1 MTPTTETPNHHGSH
15 RSLLWALEECSP
27 PRSAVDA
34 IIVPTARPPAYLT
47 SAARLART
55 LGCPLVTLHSG
66 KWTTAR
72 DAARRHS
79 RDVDLI
85 AIDVPEPARLRLPD
99 LETSRLLTGT
109 IFARRTDL
117 SPKRNLALVLGRML
131 DWSRVIFLD
140 DDITDLDPD
149 DMRRAAGLL
158 DTHCAV
164 GLAIEGFPDH
174 SVVCHAFRDAG
185 GAQQAFI
192 GGGALAV
199 EVRRNCSFFPDV
211 YNDDWFYMLNAKT
224 GLQPV
229 AATGRVTQQPYDPYR
244 SPDRARA
251 EEFGDVLAEGIY
263 WLLDQ
268 GRAVADADPRHW
280 ANFLVARK
288 QFITQVLRM
297 VADQPLAAAEKARR
311 TAALKGALGRL
322 AHVTPE
328 FCQEYLRAW
337 TADRDRWQRHVQQVS
352 ARQPRAKALGAL
364 SRHGTAPLT
373 WYAD

>member
-328 FCQEYLRAW
+328 LCQEYLRAW

>member
-55 LGCPLVTLHSG
+55 MGCPLVTLHSG

-297 VADQPLAAAEKARR
+297 VADQPLAAEEKARR
-311 TAALKGALGRL
+311 IAALKGALGRL

-364 SRHGTAPLT
+364 SRRGTAPLT

>member
-1 MTPTTETPNHHGSH
+1 MTTTETPNHHGSH
-15 RSLLWALEECSP
+15 CGLLRALEESPP

-34 IIVPTARPPAYLT
+34 VIVHTARRPAYLM
-47 SAARLART
+47 SAARLARA
-55 LGCPLVTLHSG
+55 LDCPLVTMHSG

-72 DAARRHS
+72 EAARRLP

-85 AIDVPEPARLRLPD
+85 AIDIPEPARLRLPD
-99 LETSRLLTGT
+99 LETSRLLAGT

-117 SPKRNLALVLGRML
+117 SPKRNLALVLSRML

-140 DDITDLDPD
+140 DDITDLNPD

-192 GGGALAV
+192 GGGALAI
-199 EVRRNCSFFPDV
+199 EVKRNCSFFPDV

-224 GLQPV
+224 GLPPV

-251 EEFGDVLAEGIY
+251 EGFY

-311 TAALKGALGRL
+311 IAALKGALGRL

-364 SRHGTAPLT
+364 SRRGTAPLT
-373 WYAD
+373 

>member
-1 MTPTTETPNHHGSH
+1 
-15 RSLLWALEECSP
+15 
-27 PRSAVDA
+27 
-34 IIVPTARPPAYLT
+34 
-47 SAARLART
+47 
-55 LGCPLVTLHSG
+55 
-66 KWTTAR
+66 
-72 DAARRHS
+72 
-79 RDVDLI
+79 
-85 AIDVPEPARLRLPD
+85 
-99 LETSRLLTGT
+99 
-109 IFARRTDL
+109 
-117 SPKRNLALVLGRML
+117 
-131 DWSRVIFLD
+131 
-140 DDITDLDPD
+140 
-149 DMRRAAGLL
+149 
-158 DTHCAV
+158 
-164 GLAIEGFPDH
+164 
-174 SVVCHAFRDAG
+174 
-185 GAQQAFI
+185 
-192 GGGALAV
+192 
-199 EVRRNCSFFPDV
+199 
-211 YNDDWFYMLNAKT
+211 MLNAKT

-328 FCQEYLRAW
+328 LCQEYLRAW

-364 SRHGTAPLT
+364 SRRGTAPLT

>member
-15 RSLLWALEECSP
+15 RSLLWALEESSP

-55 LGCPLVTLHSG
+55 MGCPLVTLHSG

-328 FCQEYLRAW
+328 LCQEYLRAW

>member
-79 RDVDLI
+79 RHVDMI

-199 EVRRNCSFFPDV
+199 EVKRNCSFFPDV

-328 FCQEYLRAW
+328 LCQEYLRAW

-364 SRHGTAPLT
+364 SRRGTAPLT

>member
-15 RSLLWALEECSP
+15 RSLLWALEESSP

-297 VADQPLAAAEKARR
+297 VADQPLAAEEKARR
-311 TAALKGALGRL
+311 IAALKGALGRL

-364 SRHGTAPLT
+364 SRRGTAPLT

>member
-199 EVRRNCSFFPDV
+199 EVKRNCSFFPDV

-328 FCQEYLRAW
+328 LCQEYLRAW

-364 SRHGTAPLT
+364 SRRGTAPLT